1 MQGARREDFTRIPK
15 DLLIRICARSYKAWG
30 RIPPGSSQD
39 LRAGMY
45 KIMQR
50 PLREDFTRTRARSPQ
65 RLCARSCKDLG
76 PLRGFQ
82 QDLHQIFSQGCV
94 QDQAGASQRISAGS
108 AQHLVRRTCAQ
119 ERASPGS
126 PQDLFDDFIRITL
139 CEPAQSKCTWTPFH
153 AEFTVRE
160 GFHA

>member
-1 MQGARREDFTRIPK
+1 VQDHTRPGGGFHQGLHKIFAQGCTRSCK
-15 DLLIRICARSYKAWG
+15 DLLERTS
-30 RIPPGSSQD
+30 PGPAQD
-39 LRAGMY
+39 LR
-45 KIMQR
+45 K
-50 PLREDFTRTRARSPQ
+50 

-82 QDLHQIFSQGCV
+82 QDLHKIFSQGCV